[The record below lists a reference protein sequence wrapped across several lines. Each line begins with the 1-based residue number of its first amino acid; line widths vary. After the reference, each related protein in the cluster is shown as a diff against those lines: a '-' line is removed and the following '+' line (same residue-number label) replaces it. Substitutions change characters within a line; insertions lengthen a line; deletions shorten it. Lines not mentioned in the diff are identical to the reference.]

1 MNPEDLKPNVNARG
15 PMFRERVQVTLIS
28 PTENET

>member
-1 MNPEDLKPNVNARG
+1 MNPRDLKPNINARG
-15 PMFRERVQVTLIS
+15 PMFGEPVQVTLII